1 MAVIRRRVRSRPFRL
16 FLIGMFAVPLVSLV
30 GLWAFTTSITA
41 TSAINN
47 HDFSS
52 ASRAIGSKGALLS
65 LGLTDERAQTYLWL
79 IAGRGTP
86 DNSLLAARNLVQEAL
101 PGAETSLSTGG
112 IPLSPAA
119 ASALHAW
126 FSDLGQLGAIRAAV
140 DSGAMSPL
148 AAFQSY
154 TRIIDAEFQY
164 YYSAIQ
170 DPGSTLSQPSIGA
183 SDGAYA
189 LEMADRETVLADGAL
204 ADRGMLNAA
213 AQQSFIAAA
222 ANRRL
227 LMNDA
232 VTLLPT
238 SMSAGYA
245 SIENSAQ
252 YRQFQDMENQITSSI
267 GSRGP
272 IPVNASAWQSAS
284 QGYLASMT
292 TAELNSAGQ
301 LAAMAASLS
310 DRSLTEALVAGSAG
324 LAAVVGSVLLM
335 AWVGRKL
342 TRDLRGLDG
351 SVRAMAEERLPRVVE
366 RLRRGEDVDVLT
378 DSPPPPAST
387 IREISQIAAS
397 FATVQEEAV
406 AAAVD
411 QARLRK
417 GVSQVFLN
425 ISMRNQSLLHRQLG
439 MLDSMERRTSEP
451 GALADLFR
459 LDHLTTRMQR
469 HAEGL
474 IILSGSTPARGWRN
488 PVPVVDVLRAAIAE
502 VEDYVRVDVV
512 SESGDLVAGN
522 AVNDLIHL
530 FAELIE
536 NATAFSPPSTR
547 IEIRADRVGNG
558 LAVEIEDRGLGL
570 AEEEFADINSRLAGP
585 AEFDLANSEQ
595 LGLFVV
601 NRLAARHAI
610 TVTLRRSAY
619 GGTTASLFLPFGVI
633 VRAEDAGQPGS
644 PGWPGE
650 RPAADDTTGGADD
663 AGDPAALL
671 RGVTGPMPMVSE
683 EHSPS
688 DGAGVPA
695 PFGPG
700 GPHHRLHAAAM
711 GRRADTGVT
720 PATGEGQQLRA
731 VGELPSQ
738 TEQPSP
744 PAPEALAQQPAA
756 APPAPRQA
764 DAMTSWPEAFQPT
777 TVRREASGHNGP
789 EDTGPGHPLTPPGPS
804 RREPEGPVPSSFG
817 SHLGMPVRVPQTSLA
832 PQLRARPDTDSQ
844 TAARQAADVG
854 QRSPEA
860 TRDMLILMQHGWERG
875 RLDDLDEPESAP
887 DDGAGR

>member
-1 MAVIRRRVRSRPFRL
+1 MAVIRRRVRSRPIRL

-47 HDFSS
+47 HNFSS

-79 IAGRGTP
+79 IADRRTP
-86 DNSLLAARNLVQEAL
+86 DNSLLAARNLVKEAL

-112 IPLSPAA
+112 IPLFPAA

-154 TRIIDAEFQY
+154 TRIIDAEFHY

-204 ADRGMLNAA
+204 ADRGMLSAA

-232 VTLLPT
+232 ITLLPT
-238 SMSAGYA
+238 SMSADYA

-292 TAELNSAGQ
+292 TAELNSARQ
-301 LAAMAASLS
+301 LAAMAVSLS

-342 TRDLRGLDG
+342 TRDLKGLDG

-366 RLRRGEDVDVLT
+366 RLRRGEDVDVLAE
-378 DSPPPPAST
+378 SPPPPAST

-425 ISMRNQSLLHRQLG
+425 ISLRNQSLLHRQLG

-570 AEEEFADINSRLAGP
+570 AEEEFADINRRLAGP

-601 NRLAARHAI
+601 SRLAARHAI

-619 GGTTASLFLPFGVI
+619 GGTTAILFLPFGVI

-650 RPAADDTTGGADD
+650 RRAADDTTGGADD
-663 AGDPAALL
+663 TADPVALR
-671 RGVTGPMPMVSE
+671 RGVTGPVPMVSE

-688 DGAGVPA
+688 DGAGIPSSFA
-695 PFGPG
+695 PGAR
-700 GPHHRLHAAAM
+700 HHRLHAAAT

-720 PATGEGQQLRA
+720 PVTEEGERLRA
-731 VGELPSQ
+731 VGELPAQ

-744 PAPEALAQQPAA
+744 PAPEAPAHQPSA

-777 TVRREASGHNGP
+777 TVRREASGHDGR
-789 EDTGPGHPLTPPGPS
+789 EDTGPGQPFTSPGPS
-804 RREPEGPVPSSFG
+804 MREPEGPVPSSFG
-817 SHLGMPVRVPQTSLA
+817 SHLGMPVRVPQASLA

-860 TRDMLILMQHGWERG
+860 TRDMLVLMQHGWERG
-875 RLDDLDEPESAP
+875 RLDDLDEPEGAP
-887 DDGAGR
+887 DNGAGR